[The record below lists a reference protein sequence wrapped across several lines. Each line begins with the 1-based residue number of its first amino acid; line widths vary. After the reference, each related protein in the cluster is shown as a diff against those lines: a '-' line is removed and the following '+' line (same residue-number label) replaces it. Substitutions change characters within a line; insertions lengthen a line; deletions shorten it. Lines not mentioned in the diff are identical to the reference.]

1 MNLHCYV
8 CPCHIYIFRILS
20 IHTDSIFMIAK
31 WACPYYDV
39 GFILD
44 GSGSVHKANWLK
56 ELKFTKEVA
65 KLAKITKDGSRAA
78 VISFASTPKLK
89 IKFTDHEDYA
99 SFSNAVDRLPF
110 TAGGTN
116 IIKALQDGLDE
127 MFVPRIGQQVDNIRL
142 AFLIT
147 DGKDGNEKQ
156 KYIDMKKNYEKHHI
170 ALFVIAVGNSKDV
183 DEDKLKLLDRNF
195 LQVSDFDKLEEVFH
209 TRVGHNMCKRKY

>member
-1 MNLHCYV
+1 
-8 CPCHIYIFRILS
+8 
-20 IHTDSIFMIAK
+20 MIAK

-44 GSGSVHKANWLK
+44 GSGSVSKQNWLK

-65 KLAKITKDGSRAA
+65 KLAEITKDGSRAG
-78 VISFASTPKLK
+78 VISFASHPSLK

-110 TAGGTN
+110 SGGGTN

-147 DGKDGNEKQ
+147 DGKDGNKME
-156 KYIDMKKNYEKHHI
+156 KYIEMKKNYEQHHI
-170 ALFVIAVGNSKDV
+170 ALFVIAVGDAKHVDV
-183 DEDKLKLLDRNF
+183 DKLKTLDENF
-195 LQVSDFDKLEEVFH
+195 VQVMDFDKLKEVFQQ
-209 TRVGHNMCKRKY
+209 RVGRNMCKRMY